1 MLDKYIGECMVS
13 IINVS
18 IMIALPNIN
27 NDIEK
32 ITCEYQNTNT
42 GPILIF
48 CEYVKVRESLYAQV
62 MNGSIPF

>member
-1 MLDKYIGECMVS
+1 
-13 IINVS
+13 
-18 IMIALPNIN
+18 MIALPNIN